1 MALRAAFFGVGEPGT
16 EFSHVEC
23 GTGFAVL
30 IEVTCL
36 AETLTGVYGLLQR
49 CGFGRT
55 VVTVCRLKLSN
66 ILTSRTACT
75 GRTARQPA
83 VLATRTVNA

>member
-1 MALRAAFFGVGEPGT
+1 V
-16 EFSHVEC
+16 H
-23 GTGFAVL
+23 
-30 IEVTCL
+30 
-36 AETLTGVYGLLQR
+36 GLLQR

-55 VVTVCRLKLSN
+55 VVAVCCLPLGN
-66 ILTSRTACT
+66 VFASRTACT